1 MTRADDGTPDEDRLD
16 DVAALQSGD
25 PSAMLRAVASSAAQ
39 IRMAVT
45 ASAEA
50 GLASVSDLGRPRA
63 LVVAGMGGSGIS
75 GDVLAAVCG
84 PASPVPVIVH
94 RGYGLPG
101 WVGAADLVVA
111 VSCSGGTEETLTA
124 ADEAIRRGT
133 PLVGVGRV
141 DSPLAAR
148 CASSRAPLV
157 PVVMHVGPRA
167 TLWGLATPLLVLAA
181 RLGLV
186 DLGTRDEQLEAAA
199 VRLEQIAESC
209 RPDRELFVN
218 PAKALALEL
227 AGTVPMVWGGGQVGP
242 VAAYRMVC
250 QLAENAKYPAIPGA
264 LPEAHHNQVVA
275 MDGLLAGGAADD
287 DIFRDRVDDEQPLR
301 LRLVL
306 VDDERT
312 AAADGDSPT
321 RADISAELA
330 DARGVP
336 VSRLRA
342 EGASAVERLAS
353 LVGLIDYASVYLALL
368 QGIDPTPVAPIDELK
383 KRLEPVGGSSR

>member
-1 MTRADDGTPDEDRLD
+1 MTGLAADDDRLD
-16 DVAALQSGD
+16 DVAALDRDD

-39 IRMAVT
+39 VRMGIT

-84 PASPVPVIVH
+84 PATPVPIIVH

-111 VSCSGGTEETLTA
+111 VSCSGATEETLTA
-124 ADEAIRRGT
+124 ADEAIRRGV
-133 PLVGVGRV
+133 PIVGVGRQE
-141 DSPLAAR
+141 SPLAAR
-148 CASSRAPLV
+148 CAAARAPIV

-167 TLWGLATPLLVLAA
+167 TLWALATPLLVLAA

-186 DLGTRDEQLEAAA
+186 DLGDRDEHLEAAA
-199 VRLEQIAESC
+199 VRLEQIAETC

-218 PAKALALEL
+218 PAKSLAIEL
-227 AGTVPMVWGGGQVGP
+227 SGTLPMVWGGGQVGP

-250 QLAENAKYPAIPGA
+250 QLAENAKYPAIAGA
-264 LPEAHHNQVVA
+264 LPEAHHNQVVTL
-275 MDGLLAGGAADD
+275 DGPLAGGAPDD
-287 DIFRDRVDDEQPLR
+287 DIFRDRVEEAEPVH

-306 VDDERT
+306 LDDETSVDAERP
-312 AAADGDSPT
+312 ST
-321 RADISAELA
+321 RADISAEVA
-330 DARGVP
+330 EARGVG
-336 VSRLRA
+336 VSRIRA
-342 EGASAVERLAS
+342 EGGSPVERLAS
-353 LVGLIDYASVYLALL
+353 LVGLADYASVYLALL
-368 QGIDPTPVAPIDELK
+368 HGVDPTPVPPIDELK
-383 KRLEPVGGSSR
+383 KRLEPIGGSSR